1 MSTTMNCS
9 SITDYIL
16 KLERENRELQ
26 SLCDE
31 QGETIR
37 TLTFNEIDLKKQV
50 RDLKKKSPETY
61 EESRNK
67 IEQLKNL
74 LNKANQENVS
84 ALNSL
89 AKAADAEA
97 QRLRSGGTVSL
108 YDKTASPIGKSCPN
122 QGIVDR
128 LLELG
133 EMTSDFYKT
142 AAYQRAA
149 EVIRKLDY
157 GVESG
162 ESLLN
167 LKGIGKG
174 IATKI
179 DEYLEEED
187 SDYQESVASN
197 DYDSESDNET
207 VDFTDSDDDYFVS
220 HNTGISDLLYEYADK
235 AEDNFRRN
243 AYIRAADMI
252 YELGW
257 KVTLK
262 NLPQVAKLRGI
273 GKSITKKISDYL
285 HTSS

>member
-1 MSTTMNCS
+1 
-9 SITDYIL
+9 
-16 KLERENRELQ
+16 
-26 SLCDE
+26 
-31 QGETIR
+31 
-37 TLTFNEIDLKKQV
+37 
-50 RDLKKKSPETY
+50 
-61 EESRNK
+61 
-67 IEQLKNL
+67 
-74 LNKANQENVS
+74 
-84 ALNSL
+84 
-89 AKAADAEA
+89 
-97 QRLRSGGTVSL
+97 
-108 YDKTASPIGKSCPN
+108 
-122 QGIVDR
+122 
-128 LLELG
+128 
-133 EMTSDFYKT
+133 MTSDFYKT

-262 NLPQVAKLRGI
+262 NLPQVAMLRGI

-285 HTSS
+285 HASS

>member
-1 MSTTMNCS
+1 MPTTMNCS

-74 LNKANQENVS
+74 LNKANQEKVS
-84 ALNSL
+84 ALN
-89 AKAADAEA
+89 
-97 QRLRSGGTVSL
+97 SL

-149 EVIRKLDY
+149 EIIRKLDY

-235 AEDNFRRN
+235 AGDNFRRN
-243 AYIRAADMI
+243 AYIQAADMI
-252 YELGW
+252 YELDW

-285 HTSS
+285 HASS

>member
-26 SLCDE
+26 SLCGE
-31 QGETIR
+31 QAETIR

-50 RDLKKKSPETY
+50 RDLKKNSPETY

-74 LNKANQENVS
+74 LNEANQEKVS
-84 ALNSL
+84 AL
-89 AKAADAEA
+89 K
-97 QRLRSGGTVSL
+97 SL

-157 GVESG
+157 GVDSG
-162 ESLLN
+162 ESVLN

-220 HNTGISDLLYEYADK
+220 HNTGISDLLYEYADRATDK
-235 AEDNFRRN
+235 FKRN
-243 AYIRAADMI
+243 AYTRAGDTI
-252 YELGW
+252 YNLSY
-257 KVTLK
+257 KITLK
-262 NLPQVAKLRGI
+262 NLPQVVKLPGI

-285 HTSS
+285 HASS

>member
-1 MSTTMNCS
+1 MSTTMNS
-9 SITDYIL
+9 RSITDYIL

-74 LNKANQENVS
+74 LNEANQEKVS
-84 ALNSL
+84 ALKSSTTRPHHPSGR
-89 AKAADAEA
+89 AALT
-97 QRLRSGGTVSL
+97 RVSL
-108 YDKTASPIGKSCPN
+108 
-122 QGIVDR
+122 IVS
-128 LLELG
+128 LNL

-179 DEYLEEED
+179 DEYLEEQD
-187 SDYQESVASN
+187 SDYEESVASN
-197 DYDSESDNET
+197 DYDSESENET

-252 YELGW
+252 YQLGW

>member
-1 MSTTMNCS
+1 MPTTMNCS

-37 TLTFNEIDLKKQV
+37 TLTFNEIDLKKQI

-74 LNKANQENVS
+74 LNKANQEKVS
-84 ALNSL
+84 ALN
-89 AKAADAEA
+89 
-97 QRLRSGGTVSL
+97 SL

-149 EVIRKLDY
+149 EIIRKLDY

-285 HTSS
+285 HASS

>member
-26 SLCDE
+26 SLCGE
-31 QGETIR
+31 QAETIR

-50 RDLKKKSPETY
+50 RDLKKNSPETY

-74 LNKANQENVS
+74 LNEANQEKVS
-84 ALNSL
+84 AL
-89 AKAADAEA
+89 K
-97 QRLRSGGTVSL
+97 SL

-157 GVESG
+157 GVDSG
-162 ESLLN
+162 ESVLN

-220 HNTGISDLLYEYADK
+220 HNTGISDLLYEYADRATDK
-235 AEDNFRRN
+235 FKRN
-243 AYIRAADMI
+243 AYARAGDTI
-252 YELGW
+252 YNLSY
-257 KVTLK
+257 KITLK
-262 NLPQVAKLRGI
+262 NLPQVVKLPGI

-285 HTSS
+285 HASS

>member
-1 MSTTMNCS
+1 MPTTMNCS

>member
-1 MSTTMNCS
+1 MPTTMNS
-9 SITDYIL
+9 RSITDYIL

-74 LNKANQENVS
+74 LNEANQEKVS
-84 ALNSL
+84 AL
-89 AKAADAEA
+89 
-97 QRLRSGGTVSL
+97 LRSGGTVPLSAEEL
-108 YDKTASPIGKSCPN
+108 DRARAAKTCPN

-179 DEYLEEED
+179 DEYLEEQD

>member
-1 MSTTMNCS
+1 MPTTMNCS

-74 LNKANQENVS
+74 LNEANQEKVS
-84 ALNSL
+84 AL
-89 AKAADAEA
+89 K
-97 QRLRSGGTVSL
+97 SL

-262 NLPQVAKLRGI
+262 NLPQVAMLRGI

-285 HTSS
+285 HASS

>member
-1 MSTTMNCS
+1 MPTTMNCS

-74 LNKANQENVS
+74 LNKANQEKVS

-197 DYDSESDNET
+197 DYDSESEDET

-220 HNTGISDLLYEYADK
+220 YNTGISDLLYEYADK

>member
-1 MSTTMNCS
+1 MPTTMNCS

-26 SLCDE
+26 SLCGE
-31 QGETIR
+31 QAETIR

-74 LNKANQENVS
+74 LNEANQEKVS
-84 ALNSL
+84 AL
-89 AKAADAEA
+89 K
-97 QRLRSGGTVSL
+97 SL

-262 NLPQVAKLRGI
+262 NLPQVAMLRGI

-285 HTSS
+285 HASS

>member
-74 LNKANQENVS
+74 LNKANQEKVS

-197 DYDSESDNET
+197 DYDSESEDET

-220 HNTGISDLLYEYADK
+220 YNTGISDLLYEYADK

>member
-1 MSTTMNCS
+1 MSTTMNS
-9 SITDYIL
+9 RSITDYIL

-50 RDLKKKSPETY
+50 RDLKKKYPETY

-74 LNKANQENVS
+74 LNKANQEKVS

-89 AKAADAEA
+89 YPAYQAGAEA
-97 QRLRSGGTVSL
+97 HSL

-142 AAYQRAA
+142 AAYKRAA

-179 DEYLEEED
+179 DEYLEEQD
-187 SDYQESVASN
+187 SDYEESVASN

-252 YELGW
+252 YELDW

-273 GKSITKKISDYL
+273 GKSIIKKISDYL

>member
-220 HNTGISDLLYEYADK
+220 YNTGISDLLYEYADK

-252 YELGW
+252 YELDW
-257 KVTLK
+257 KVTLM

>member
-26 SLCDE
+26 SLCGE
-31 QGETIR
+31 QAETIR

-50 RDLKKKSPETY
+50 RDLKKNSPETY

-74 LNKANQENVS
+74 LNEANQEKVS
-84 ALNSL
+84 AL
-89 AKAADAEA
+89 K
-97 QRLRSGGTVSL
+97 SL

-157 GVESG
+157 GVDSSESV
-162 ESLLN
+162 LN

-220 HNTGISDLLYEYADK
+220 HNTGISDLLYEYADRATDK
-235 AEDNFRRN
+235 FKRN
-243 AYIRAADMI
+243 AYARAGDTI
-252 YELGW
+252 YNLSY
-257 KVTLK
+257 KITLK
-262 NLPQVAKLRGI
+262 NLPQVVKLPGI

-285 HTSS
+285 HASS

>member
-197 DYDSESDNET
+197 DYDSESEDET

-220 HNTGISDLLYEYADK
+220 YNTGISDLLYEYADK

>member
-1 MSTTMNCS
+1 MPTTMNCS

-74 LNKANQENVS
+74 LNKANQEKVS
-84 ALNSL
+84 ALN
-89 AKAADAEA
+89 
-97 QRLRSGGTVSL
+97 SL

-149 EVIRKLDY
+149 EIIRKLDY
-157 GVESG
+157 GV
-162 ESLLN
+162 SL
-167 LKGIGKG
+167 
-174 IATKI
+174 A
-179 DEYLEEED
+179 
-187 SDYQESVASN
+187 
-197 DYDSESDNET
+197 
-207 VDFTDSDDDYFVS
+207 
-220 HNTGISDLLYEYADK
+220 
-235 AEDNFRRN
+235 
-243 AYIRAADMI
+243 RACS
-252 YELGW
+252 
-257 KVTLK
+257 T
-262 NLPQVAKLRGI
+262 
-273 GKSITKKISDYL
+273 
-285 HTSS
+285 